1 MTFGIF
7 ASFLVFCAW
16 LAYEISKHKKKQND
30 ALESFWDKERM
41 ANASRRKSLD
51 QLNYIRVPWDQLPT
65 TILTDLE
72 AVSTSIASIRAL
84 DQLKILNLTGISNTD
99 LKLQYGAANL
109 SSLTEYDYNY
119 TLLVRSLQKWGEA
132 LLQNNFSREAK
143 SVFEFAIETN
153 TDVSATYKQLAQI
166 YLSLGEPHKI
176 DLLMERAQSL
186 NSMMK
191 TSIIHSL
198 QEIYP
203 DLK

>member
-84 DQLKILNLTGISNTD
+84 DQLKILNLTGISNTE

>member
-51 QLNYIRVPWDQLPT
+51 QLNYIRVPWDKLPT

-84 DQLKILNLTGISNTD
+84 DQLKILNLTGISNTE

>member
-84 DQLKILNLTGISNTD
+84 DQLKILNLTGISNTE

-143 SVFEFAIETN
+143 SVFEFAVETN

>member
-84 DQLKILNLTGISNTD
+84 DQLKILNLTGISNTE

-109 SSLTEYDYNY
+109 SSLPEYDNNY

>member
-84 DQLKILNLTGISNTD
+84 DQLKILNLTGISNTE

-132 LLQNNFSREAK
+132 LLQNNFRREAK

>member
-51 QLNYIRVPWDQLPT
+51 QLNYIRVPWDKLPT

-84 DQLKILNLTGISNTD
+84 DQLKILNLTGISNTE

-143 SVFEFAIETN
+143 SVFEFSIETN

>member
-1 MTFGIF
+1 M
-7 ASFLVFCAW
+7 
-16 LAYEISKHKKKQND
+16 
-30 ALESFWDKERM
+30 
-41 ANASRRKSLD
+41 
-51 QLNYIRVPWDQLPT
+51 
-65 TILTDLE
+65 
-72 AVSTSIASIRAL
+72 
-84 DQLKILNLTGISNTD
+84 
-99 LKLQYGAANL
+99 
-109 SSLTEYDYNY
+109 TEYDYNY

>member
-84 DQLKILNLTGISNTD
+84 DQLKILNLTGISNTE

-109 SSLTEYDYNY
+109 SSLT
-119 TLLVRSLQKWGEA
+119 
-132 LLQNNFSREAK
+132 
-143 SVFEFAIETN
+143 
-153 TDVSATYKQLAQI
+153 
-166 YLSLGEPHKI
+166 
-176 DLLMERAQSL
+176 
-186 NSMMK
+186 
-191 TSIIHSL
+191 
-198 QEIYP
+198 
-203 DLK
+203 

>member
-51 QLNYIRVPWDQLPT
+51 QLHYIRVPWDQLPT

-84 DQLKILNLTGISNTD
+84 DQLKILNLTGISNTE

>member
-84 DQLKILNLTGISNTD
+84 DQLKILNLTGISNTE

-176 DLLMERAQSL
+176 GLLMERAQSL